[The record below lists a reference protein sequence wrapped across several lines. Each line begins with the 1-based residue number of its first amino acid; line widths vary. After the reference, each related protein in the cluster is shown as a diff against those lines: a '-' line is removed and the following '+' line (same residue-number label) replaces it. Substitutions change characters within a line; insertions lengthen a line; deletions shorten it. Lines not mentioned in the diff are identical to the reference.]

1 MSFITV
7 KEAAEKLGLAASTI
21 RRKAQNGEIEAKREG
36 KSWLVRLAD
45 SGPEE
50 STENSPSPQASEEDE
65 RTATAPAQKPGTVVG
80 SRSFWCGTTSDS
92 PLQNI
97 NLAGL
102 DFPGYVEL
110 IDHPSGAL
118 KTQRHKVRGTV
129 VNLEAKQVDAARS
142 ASTKKVVRTQGARTS
157 LLNVDSRFYRATE
170 GDVPVGHFVFLIEV
184 DSAVRSYGA
193 MWRDNENPQPLIG

>member
-1 MSFITV
+1 MSFTTV

-36 KSWLVRLAD
+36 KSWLVRLPD
-45 SGPEE
+45 SDPEE
-50 STENSPSPQASEEDE
+50 STEEAPSQQASEEDD

-92 PLQNI
+92 PLQSI

-102 DFPGYVEL
+102 DFPAFVEL
-110 IDHPSGAL
+110 IDHPQGAL

-129 VNLEAKQVDAARS
+129 VHLEAKQVEAARS
-142 ASTKKVVRTQGARTS
+142 ASIKKVVRTQGARTS
-157 LLNVDSRFYRATE
+157 MLNVESRYYRETE
-170 GDVPVGHFVFLIEV
+170 GDVPVGRFVFMIEV

-193 MWRDNENPQPLIG
+193 MWRDTENPQPLIG